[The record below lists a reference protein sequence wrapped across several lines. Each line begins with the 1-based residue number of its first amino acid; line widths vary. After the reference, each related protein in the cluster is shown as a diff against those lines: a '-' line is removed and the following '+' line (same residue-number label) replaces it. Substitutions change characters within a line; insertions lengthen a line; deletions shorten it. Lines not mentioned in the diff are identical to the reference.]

1 MRKNPIH
8 LFSTFFIILFC
19 FLDAS
24 EIDLANFHLVFLIQL
39 TRFLGFFPKNDFS
52 EQTCQFNVLQGSFVP
67 ETDTDVHTFSKR
79 LSGKFHLLLELNYAN
94 ASGLL
99 LNRYER
105 QELLELIMDFYRLHL
120 HSNLNIQSLQVLK
133 ELFD

>member
-1 MRKNPIH
+1 M
-8 LFSTFFIILFC
+8 
-19 FLDAS
+19 
-24 EIDLANFHLVFLIQL
+24 
-39 TRFLGFFPKNDFS
+39 
-52 EQTCQFNVLQGSFVP
+52 
-67 ETDTDVHTFSKR
+67 
-79 LSGKFHLLLELNYAN
+79 LLELNYAN